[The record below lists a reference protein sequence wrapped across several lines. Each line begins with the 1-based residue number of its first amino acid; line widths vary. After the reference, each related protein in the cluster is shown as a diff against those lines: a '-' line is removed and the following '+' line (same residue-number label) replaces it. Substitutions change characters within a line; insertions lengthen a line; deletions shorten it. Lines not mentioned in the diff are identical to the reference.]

1 MGIPSYYK
9 RLADTVHGFI
19 SKAHPGSIDWLW
31 MDFNCLIYHCLRKPT
46 MPPYVPGNE
55 WEKEFIRQIGVYL
68 IHVVNEVKPQRG
80 VYIAIDGVVPM
91 AKMRQQRLRRFKS
104 AWMSTHSDTYGWDTN
119 AITPG
124 TRFMSALK
132 TGLAQLC
139 ERRTTGSIR
148 YILSSSDEPGEGE
161 HKIMEQWRTGSYE
174 GSYAIYGLDA
184 DLIVLSLL
192 NSGDH
197 PCWLFREETEAGYD
211 AVGDE
216 FYSWLSIDVLRQY
229 IQGQIGNRMTIADY
243 AFAMSFLGNDF
254 LPQSLSFKM
263 RDGGHD
269 ALLECL
275 SRLDRRGERLIASD
289 GSVSWNGVEALL
301 QWLAS
306 NEESRIDR
314 FIRRK
319 IGLGKMT
326 PSARVGEDAWPLT
339 EQVERI
345 LWNRSDGKEGLVE
358 GWKDIYRQRWLEGGR
373 TDLCATY
380 LYGMEWIW
388 SYYIGNSDKI
398 CYNWM
403 YPLHMPPLW
412 SDILGHLRTKRED
425 IAKQFPGMIQVR
437 REDIRPVEQ
446 LCLVLPVDSWHL
458 LEHASR
464 EKKLIVRAPWLFP
477 RSFGFTSVGKRYFW
491 ECEAD
496 IPVPTIRQVKM
507 LLGE

>member
-9 RLADTVHGFI
+9 RLVDTVHGFV

-46 MPPYVPGNE
+46 MPEYEPGSE
-55 WEKEFIRQIGVYL
+55 WENEFIRQIGVYL
-68 IHVVNEVKPQRG
+68 VHVVNEVKPQKG

-104 AWMSTHSDTYGWDTN
+104 AWMTEKSGVNGWDTN

-124 TRFMSALK
+124 TRFMTALK
-132 TGLAQLC
+132 LSLEKLC
-139 ERRTTGSIR
+139 ARRTSGSLR

-161 HKIMEQWRTGSYE
+161 HKIMEQWRTGKYD

-184 DLIVLSLL
+184 DLIVLALL
-192 NSGDH
+192 NSTDH
-197 PCWLFREETEAGYD
+197 PCWLFREETEAGVD

-216 FYSWLSIDVLRQY
+216 FYSWLSIDILREY
-229 IQGQIGNRMTIADY
+229 IQIQIGERMQIADY
-243 AFAMSFLGNDF
+243 AFAMSVLGNDF

-275 SRLDRRGERLIASD
+275 RGLNNRGIQLIQLDGT
-289 GSVSWNGVEALL
+289 VSWTGVEALL
-301 QWLAS
+301 QWLS
-306 NEESRIDR
+306 TDEEARLDR

-319 IGLGKMT
+319 MGLGKMT
-326 PSARVGEDAWPLT
+326 TPATVGEDAWPLT
-339 EQVERI
+339 VQAEKI
-345 LWNRSDGKEGLVE
+345 LWSTLNGRDGLVE
-358 GWKDIYRQRWLEGGR
+358 GWRDIYRQRWLEGGR
-373 TDLCATY
+373 NDLCATY

-388 SYYIGNSDKI
+388 AYYTGKLDMI

-412 SDILGHLRTKRED
+412 CDILTYLRTHRRQTMT
-425 IAKQFPGMIQVR
+425 QFPGENPVR
-437 REDIRPVEQ
+437 REDILPVEQ
-446 LCLVLPVDSWHL
+446 LCLVLPADSWHL

-477 RSFGFTSVGKRYFW
+477 RSFEFTSIGKRYFW
-491 ECEAD
+491 ECEAE
-496 IPVPTIRQVKM
+496 IPVPSIRQVKM
-507 LLGE
+507 LLG